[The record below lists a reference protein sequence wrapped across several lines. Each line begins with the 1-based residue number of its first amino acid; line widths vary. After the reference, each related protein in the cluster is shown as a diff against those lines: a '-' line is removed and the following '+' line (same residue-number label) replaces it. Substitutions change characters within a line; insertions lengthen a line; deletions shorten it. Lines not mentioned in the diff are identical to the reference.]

1 MKKFLVA
8 VLGVAILSGC
18 AAPRYTAKP
27 IETNTKNVEIVII
40 KDKETRDGFQETM
53 ETWLKQIITPT
64 QCSLMVLNMI

>member
-27 IETNTKNVEIVII
+27 IETNTNNVEIVII

-53 ETWLKQIITPT
+53 ETWLKANNYTYT
-64 QCSLMVLNMI
+64 GLCFLNRLN

>member
-27 IETNTKNVEIVII
+27 IETNTNDV
-40 KDKETRDGFQETM
+40 
-53 ETWLKQIITPT
+53 
-64 QCSLMVLNMI
+64 